1 MEYTDLASSQGGRSG
16 IWGFTYLKLTG
27 IHVDLCPW
35 VGFGFS
41 GTTRSRSAERM
52 KKYQDHY
59 FKKAK
64 QENYPARSVY
74 KLKEID
80 RQFKL
85 LAPGQRVL
93 DLGACPGSWSLF
105 LAEKVGKSGRVIGAD
120 LNCPEIGFPSQVTF
134 IQADVFDRP
143 PELETLLAETGPF
156 HGVVSDM
163 APKTTGIKM
172 ADQARSLDLVR
183 EAFEVARLWLRPG
196 GFFIAKVF
204 EGPDVHGYTSEIRP
218 FFTKLRA
225 FKPKS
230 TRSESKET
238 FLVGTGFKGAE

>member
-1 MEYTDLASSQGGRSG
+1 
-16 IWGFTYLKLTG
+16 
-27 IHVDLCPW
+27 
-35 VGFGFS
+35 
-41 GTTRSRSAERM
+41 M

-74 KLKEID
+74 KLKEIQ
-80 RQFKL
+80 RQFGVF
-85 LAPGQRVL
+85 APGQRVL

-105 LAEKVGKSGRVIGAD
+105 IAEKVGKSGRVVGAD
-120 LNCPEIGFPSQVTF
+120 LNLPEIGFPPQVTF
-134 IQADVFDRP
+134 IQGDVFDRP
-143 PELETLLAETGPF
+143 PELDSLLAEIGPF
-156 HGVVSDM
+156 DGVVSDM

-183 EAFEVARLWLRPG
+183 EAYAVAVTWLRPG
-196 GFFIAKVF
+196 GFFVAKVF
-204 EGPDVHGYTSEIRP
+204 EGPDVHGFTNEIRP
-218 FFTKLRA
+218 LFGKLRA

-238 FLVGTGFKGAE
+238 FLVGTGFKGGV

>member
-1 MEYTDLASSQGGRSG
+1 
-16 IWGFTYLKLTG
+16 
-27 IHVDLCPW
+27 
-35 VGFGFS
+35 
-41 GTTRSRSAERM
+41 M

-80 RQFKL
+80 RQFRL
-85 LAPGQRVL
+85 FARGQRVL

-105 LAEKVGKSGRVIGAD
+105 IAEKVGPSGRVVGAD
-120 LNCPEIGFPSQVTF
+120 LNRPEIGFPPQVTF
-134 IQADVFDRP
+134 IQGDVFDRP
-143 PELETLLAETGPF
+143 PDLEELLGEVGPF
-156 HGVVSDM
+156 DGVVSDM

-183 EAFEVARLWLRPG
+183 EAFEVARVWLRPG
-196 GFFIAKVF
+196 GFFVAKVF
-204 EGPDVHGYTSEIRP
+204 EGPDVHGFTAEIRP
-218 FFTKLRA
+218 FFGKMRA

-238 FLVGTGFKGAE
+238 FLVGTGFKGSE